1 MDLDILKKIPIFSG
15 LSNEELGKIKE
26 LVQAARYRKGVV
38 IFQEGDPG
46 EAVYFIKSGKI
57 KIYKSDE
64 EGREYILHIFQEGD
78 VFAEAVLLGGGSYP
92 ASAEAVEDSVVGFIK
107 NCDLEKLI
115 SQNLQI
121 SLKIIKVMAGRLREA
136 QEQIKNL
143 AFRDTYDRTACLLHK
158 ICLDYG
164 HRTTN
169 GIEVD
174 LPFTRQ
180 EMAALVGTSRETVTR
195 VLSDMKKNG
204 IIDMDRQK
212 IIVLNEKRL
221 MRCIRQL

>member
-1 MDLDILKKIPIFSG
+1 MEREILKKIPIFSG
-15 LSNEELGKIKE
+15 LSDDELGKIKE
-26 LVQAARYRKGVV
+26 LVQTARFRKGAV

-46 EAVYFIKSGKI
+46 EAVYFVKSGKI

-64 EGREYILHIFQEGD
+64 EGREYIVHIFQEGD
-78 VFAEAVLLGGGSYP
+78 VFAEAVLLGGASYP
-92 ASAEAVEDSVVGFIK
+92 ASAEAVEDSIVGFIK
-107 NCDLEKLI
+107 NSDLEKLI

-121 SLKIIKVMAGRLREA
+121 ALKIIKIMAGRLRET
-136 QEQIKNL
+136 QEQIRNL
-143 AFRDTYDRTACLLHK
+143 AFRDTYDRTACMLHK

-164 HRTTN
+164 QRTQN

-204 IIDMDRQK
+204 IIDMTRQK
-212 IIVLNEKRL
+212 IIVLNEKKL
-221 MRCIRQL
+221 MRCIR

>member
-1 MDLDILKKIPIFSG
+1 MEREILKKIPIFSG
-15 LSNEELGKIKE
+15 LSDDELEKIRK
-26 LVQAARYRKGVV
+26 LVQTAGFRKGVV

-46 EAVYFIKSGKI
+46 EAVYFIKSGRI

-64 EGREYILHIFQEGD
+64 EGREYILHIFQDGD

-92 ASAEAVEDSVVGFIK
+92 ASAQAVEDSTVGFIK
-107 NCDLEKLI
+107 NRALEDLIGENPRI
-115 SQNLQI
+115 A
-121 SLKIIKVMAGRLREA
+121 LKIIKVMAGRLRES

-143 AFRDTYDRTACLLHK
+143 AFRDTYHRTACLLHK
-158 ICLDYG
+158 ICIDDG
-164 HRTTN
+164 RKTER

-195 VLSDMKKNG
+195 VLSDMKKSG
-204 IIDMDRQK
+204 IIDLDRQK
-212 IIVLNEKRL
+212 IVVLDEKKL
-221 MRCIRQL
+221 MRCVR

>member
-1 MDLDILKKIPIFSG
+1 MEREILKKIPIFSG
-15 LSNEELGKIKE
+15 LSDDELGKIKE
-26 LVQAARYRKGVV
+26 LVQTARFRKGAV

-46 EAVYFIKSGKI
+46 EAVYFVKFGKI

-64 EGREYILHIFQEGD
+64 EGREYIVHIFQEGD
-78 VFAEAVLLGGGSYP
+78 VFAEAVLLGGASYP
-92 ASAEAVEDSVVGFIK
+92 ASAEAVEDSIVGFIK
-107 NCDLEKLI
+107 NSDLEKLI

-121 SLKIIKVMAGRLREA
+121 ALKIIKIMAGRLRET
-136 QEQIKNL
+136 QEQIRNL
-143 AFRDTYDRTACLLHK
+143 AFRDTYDRTACMLHK

-164 HRTTN
+164 QRTQN

-204 IIDMDRQK
+204 IIDMTRQK
-212 IIVLNEKRL
+212 IIVLNEKKL
-221 MRCIRQL
+221 MRCIR